1 MNNKDINKTE
11 LVQLLAE
18 IGIRSHRGMSKKALM
33 ECVRTTKPP
42 KDEGNPFDE
51 ERDLIIAFLK
61 KHWDKVKSQ
70 LDVRCHGRCYEHS
83 DMQVLACYL
92 NSKNVLERRSD
103 G

>member
-1 MNNKDINKTE
+1 MNWKDVNKTE

-33 ECVRTTKPP
+33 ECVRTTRPP
-42 KDEGNPFDE
+42 EDEGNPFDVD
-51 ERDLIIAFLK
+51 RDIIIAFLE
-61 KHWDKVKSQ
+61 KHWDKVKFQ
-70 LDVRCHGRCYEHS
+70 LDVKCHGRCYEHS

-92 NSKNVLERRSD
+92 NSKKVLERRSD